1 MKKHYF
7 LGQAASF
14 RIKKTFSF
22 LFSFGTRQDF
32 DELKQDLAEK
42 YQVKKSQVY
51 LFHSGRTAITL
62 ALLSQIPKEAKQDS
76 KNPKEQ
82 PAVVI
87 TSLTCFAV
95 VQAVKTAGYQ
105 PVFLDIDPKTLHFN
119 AATLEKALNKYPNIQ
134 AVIVQNN
141 LGLPCDMK
149 NIQAVAKAH
158 KLFLIEDLAHSLDIE
173 YSDDV
178 TAGSLGDAV
187 VLSFGKGKSLDASS
201 GGALILRKTSKNK
214 LLSDPQIGNSRPKLS
229 DSLRDR
235 FYPFFGL
242 LSRILSYLPAGKYN
256 LGQRLMGLLVKLNFV
271 HRSADA
277 ELDFYHRMT
286 YWQAKYIRQELKSF
300 HAPRGLIR
308 VPVFVQNQHKTLERL
323 KKAGFYFDEVWYDTP
338 VAPKRYFNKSGFN
351 PADCP
356 VATLVSGHLIN
367 LPVHYSMQELSLAR
381 QIIYQDEI
389 IIKLDQKLQPRITKV
404 EQTHNQKAMQQVDW
418 QADWQL
424 LAKKFELA
432 NFLQSPKWQKF
443 NELLGRKTL
452 HQTISNEAQVLMVVR
467 DAKRGR
473 FLEISNGPLL
483 DWSNTEL
490 VNLVF
495 SEIYQ
500 AAKNFNC
507 VFIRFRPA
515 IEDTTENR
523 AYIQKTGAI
532 KASFHLN
539 AEHTVMIDLTKTLD
553 ELLADFRRQT
563 RYEVRRA
570 EKLKIKVIDETNSP
584 NILKKFHET
593 QLQTAKRQH
602 FIPPTLRELEAL
614 KQSFGSDFKIYTAY
628 DVENNAI
635 AYGLILIDGE
645 EADYYEAASTPLN
658 RKLPGAYALQWQVMR
673 DLKKLGLK
681 RYNLWGIAPEGQTNH
696 RYSGVTTF
704 KTGFT
709 SNRFTYVSAQD
720 ISVRKFRYKINRLI
734 ENLRKKHRHLS

>member
-14 RIKKTFSF
+14 RVKKTFRF

-62 ALLSQIPKEAKQDS
+62 ALLSQIPKELKQDS

-82 PAVVI
+82 PAVAI

-119 AATLEKALNKYPNIQ
+119 AEALEKSLKQHPNIQ

-173 YSDDV
+173 YSDGV
-178 TAGSLGDAV
+178 TAGSLGDV
-187 VLSFGKGKSLDASS
+187 VILSFGKGKSLDASS
-201 GGALILRKTSKNK
+201 GGALILRKSSKNQ
-214 LLSDPQIGNSRPKLS
+214 LLADPQIGSSRPKLS

-242 LSRILSYLPAGKYN
+242 LSRTLSYLPAGKYN
-256 LGQRLMGLLVKLNFV
+256 LGQRLMGVLVKLNFV

-277 ELDFYHRMT
+277 EVDFYHRMT
-286 YWQAKYIRQELKSF
+286 YWQAKYIRQELKNF
-300 HAPRGLIR
+300 HAPRGLLR
-308 VPVFVQNQHKTLERL
+308 VPYYVQDQQRTLHKLQ
-323 KKAGFYFDEVWYDTP
+323 KAGFYFDEVWYDTP
-338 VAPKRYFNKSGFN
+338 VAPKRHFNKSGFN

-356 VATLVSGHLIN
+356 VATVVAKHLVN
-367 LPVHYSMQELSLAR
+367 LPVYYSMQELSLAR
-381 QIIYQDEI
+381 QIIYQDEVD
-389 IIKLDQKLQPRITKV
+389 IKLDKKMQPQVTKI
-404 EQTHNQKAMQQVDW
+404 EQLTQNPSQSTAWQDDW
-418 QADWQL
+418 N
-424 LAKKFELA
+424 LAIKKFELA

-443 NELLGRKTL
+443 NEILGRKTL

-483 DWSNTEL
+483 DWSDQDL

-495 SEIYQ
+495 SEIYK
-500 AAKNFNC
+500 AAIKFKC

-515 IEDTTENR
+515 IEDSAENQAIMQR
-523 AYIQKTGAI
+523 LGAI

-539 AEHTVMIDLTKTLD
+539 AEHTVMIDLTKTEE
-553 ELLADFRRQT
+553 ELLSDFRRQT

-570 EKLKIKVIDETNSP
+570 EKMKIKVIDETNSP
-584 NILKKFHET
+584 NIIQEFHNV
-593 QLQTAKRQH
+593 QLQTAKRQN

-614 KQSFGSDFKIYTAY
+614 QQSFGNDFKIYTAY

-635 AYGLILIDGE
+635 AYGLILIDGK

-673 DLKKLGLK
+673 DLKKLGVK

-704 KTGFT
+704 KTGF
-709 SNRFTYVSAQD
+709 SSERFTYVSAQD
-720 ISVRKFRYKINRLI
+720 IPIRKFRYKINRII